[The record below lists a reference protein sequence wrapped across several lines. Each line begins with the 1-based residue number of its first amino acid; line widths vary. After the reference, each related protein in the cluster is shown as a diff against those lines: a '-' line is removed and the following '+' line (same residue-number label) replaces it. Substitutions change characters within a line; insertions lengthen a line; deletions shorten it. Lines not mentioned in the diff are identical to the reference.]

1 MATSL
6 PTNVS
11 VATEHVFHV
20 ERHDQ
25 LQLSHEDRQRITER
39 TKWVLDSPDPP
50 GFRQEILGSIRNV
63 VCSRK
68 NKKSSSSEP
77 PLAWVVDVLRSIF
90 PILSWAKDYKLSMFK
105 SDLLSG
111 LTLASLC
118 IPQSIGYAALAQ
130 LNPQYGLYT
139 SVVPPL
145 IYTTMGTSRELAI
158 GPVAVISL
166 LISAMVS
173 KVVNP
178 VVDPVLY
185 TKLVFT
191 VTFFTGAFQALFGLF
206 RLGFLVDFLSQAA
219 IVGFMAGAAIVIG
232 LQQLKGLLAISHFT
246 TKTDVVSV
254 LIAVIKSF
262 RTSVMVP
269 SEFHPWMF
277 IPHLHLDHEIY
288 RKEHGK
294 RNRKLFWL
302 PAIAP
307 LVSVILSTAI
317 VYLTK
322 ADEHGVKIIKH
333 VKGGLNPSSINQLQF
348 DSPHLRESV
357 KIGLVC
363 AIIAL
368 TEAVAVGRSFATIKG
383 YNMDGNKEMIAMGVM
398 NIAGSMSS
406 CYVATGSFS
415 RTAVNFYAGCQTA
428 VSNVV
433 MAITVLVMLQL
444 LTGLLYYTPV
454 AILSSIIL
462 SALPGLINYT
472 EAYNIWKVDK
482 LDFLACAGAFFG
494 VLFASVE
501 MGLMVAVAVSFA
513 KIILNALRPRVE
525 ELGRLPGTDIFC
537 EVDQYPVAHAVPGVL
552 IIRLNS
558 GLLCFTNANPL
569 RDRILKWVAE
579 ENEKEAIKR
588 PITGIILDMS
598 SVNNIDYAGTLALEE
613 INKKLL
619 SGGIKLA
626 IASPRWQVIHK
637 LKVAKF
643 VDKVGRDCIFLTVS
657 EAVDSFVGSKFN
669 GPANC
674 VYYMVVCAVFVSSV
688 WTNNKNT
695 TMVPLDHSYLTA
707 LPFVHQLSPFF
718 AVGQANNR
726 LHTGEELARDPSAF
740 ELFLLVHQNKKK
752 MKVIMKNMVSMTL
765 DSGNGGA
772 KTFPKWFEAKTFP
785 KWFEH
790 VGSKNETAYGVG
802 HSDRYARQQS
812 IEEHNEDPFQ
822 DLDTVRLEQN
832 LIKTELKIEKLHK
845 KQIQK
850 NAVTAQSSSSD

>member
-1 MATSL
+1 MVVSLGADASAATSDYVL
-6 PTNVS
+6 
-11 VATEHVFHV
+11 AV
-20 ERHDQ
+20 EGHDQ
-25 LQLSHEDRQRITER
+25 LQLSPEDRKRITER

-50 GFRQEILGSIRNV
+50 GFHQEIMGSLKNV
-63 VCSRK
+63 VCSKK
-68 NKKSSSSEP
+68 NSKPSLSQTPFS
-77 PLAWVVDVLRSIF
+77 WIVTFLRSAF
-90 PILSWAKDYKLSMFK
+90 PILSWARDYKPSMFK
-105 SDLLSG
+105 DDLLAG

-130 LNPQYGLYT
+130 LKPQYGLYT

-145 IYTTMGTSRELAI
+145 IYTTMGTSRDLAI
-158 GPVAVISL
+158 GPVAVVSL

-173 KVVNP
+173 KIVNP
-178 VVDPVLY
+178 VVDPISY

-191 VTFFTGAFQALFGLF
+191 VTFFTGSFQALFGLF

-254 LIAVIKSF
+254 LIAVAKSF
-262 RTSVMVP
+262 RTSWYP
-269 SEFHPWMF
+269 QNF
-277 IPHLHLDHEIY
+277 ILGCSFLIFILMT
-288 RKEHGK
+288 RIIGR

-317 VYLTK
+317 VYLTR

-333 VKGGLNPSSINQLQF
+333 VKGGLNPSSINQLEF
-348 DSPHLRESV
+348 NSPHLREAV
-357 KIGLVC
+357 KIGIVC
-363 AIIAL
+363 AVIAL

-383 YNMDGNKEMIAMGVM
+383 YNMDGNKEMIAMGFM

-415 RTAVNFYAGCQTA
+415 RTAVNYSAGCQTA
-428 VSNVV
+428 VSNGV
-433 MAITVLVMLQL
+433 MAITVVLMLQL

-501 MGLMVAVAVSFA
+501 IGLMIAIVVSFA
-513 KIILNALRPRVE
+513 KIILNALRPRVQ

-537 EVDQYPVAHAVPGVL
+537 EVDQYSVAQAVPGVL

-569 RDRILKWVAE
+569 RDKILNWVAE
-579 ENEKEAIKR
+579 ENGKEAVKK
-588 PITGIILDMS
+588 PINGIILDMS
-598 SVNNIDYAGTLALEE
+598 SVTNIDYAGILALEE
-613 INKKLL
+613 TNKKLL

-643 VDKVGRDCIFLTVS
+643 VDKVGRDCIFLTVC
-657 EAVDSFVGSKFN
+657 EAVDSFVGSKFT
-669 GPANC
+669 GP
-674 VYYMVVCAVFVSSV
+674 
-688 WTNNKNT
+688 
-695 TMVPLDHSYLTA
+695 
-707 LPFVHQLSPFF
+707 
-718 AVGQANNR
+718 GNR
-726 LHTGEELARDPSAF
+726 
-740 ELFLLVHQNKKK
+740 
-752 MKVIMKNMVSMTL
+752 
-765 DSGNGGA
+765 
-772 KTFPKWFEAKTFP
+772 
-785 KWFEH
+785 
-790 VGSKNETAYGVG
+790 
-802 HSDRYARQQS
+802 
-812 IEEHNEDPFQ
+812 
-822 DLDTVRLEQN
+822 
-832 LIKTELKIEKLHK
+832 
-845 KQIQK
+845 
-850 NAVTAQSSSSD
+850 